1 MASTRSF
8 DGASGLALCINN
20 ATYGVPDVRASASGT
35 NVVVRTDPPGGSLS
49 VSTANDTGT
58 ITAQAVELKVTL
70 LNQNVVYSDAEII
83 VLTDNAI
90 DWFNPANAAGS
101 HAGWYYDL
109 PGNGER
115 VVNDVLIQGG
125 AVIVVP
131 TIPSD
136 SPCSTGGDSIIFA
149 MDACTGGRTTTA
161 TFDIN
166 GDGRV
171 DAGDLINI
179 GTVSNPIWV
188 APTGMRRTGLWY
200 TPAVLNISGSAWDR
214 LFFSTSNAGTEDEII
229 AGEQIGIYYWRNW

>member
-1 MASTRSF
+1 
-8 DGASGLALCINN
+8 
-20 ATYGVPDVRASASGT
+20 
-35 NVVVRTDPPGGSLS
+35 
-49 VSTANDTGT
+49 
-58 ITAQAVELKVTL
+58 
-70 LNQNVVYSDAEII
+70 
-83 VLTDNAI
+83 
-90 DWFNPANAAGS
+90 
-101 HAGWYYDL
+101 
-109 PGNGER
+109 
-115 VVNDVLIQGG
+115 
-125 AVIVVP
+125 
-131 TIPSD
+131 
-136 SPCSTGGDSIIFA
+136 